1 MNELNYRRLIM
12 IRHLLDELTFYTDD
26 EVPEEERDALC
37 ISINKF
43 CLYPSFQFDDNVQV
57 VDPLRNHLS
66 TLRIG
71 RDDVDVIAWL
81 LTKKTVLIEKAVA
94 PVGLVQ
100 EAIEAGDLEEHD
112 RLVSAEASQSR
123 YLTAKPIDLIGSEQ
137 FDVFVEDWQNFDDRV
152 IPTKDIV
159 I

>member
-1 MNELNYRRLIM
+1 MNELNYRRLLM

-26 EVPEEERDALC
+26 EVLEEERDALC
-37 ISINKF
+37 ININEF

-57 VDPLRNHLS
+57 IDQLRNHLR

-71 RDDVDVIAWL
+71 RDDVDVIVWL
-81 LTKKTVLIEKAVA
+81 LTEKTVLIEKAVA

-100 EAIEAGDLEEHD
+100 EAIEAGDFDAHD

-123 YLTAKPIDLIGSEQ
+123 YLTAKPADLLGSEQ
-137 FDVFVEDWQNFDDRV
+137 FDMFVEDWQNVDDRV